1 MKNDY
6 SKHALSLANILF
18 FLSCFMVYFVIIL
31 FVYNKFTASNS
42 AYSLRGIEV
51 KVYPAKWDF
60 AKMKS
65 TPLPSVYVV
74 GRKGDLEMKQT
85 TFQVSLLVFLYDLV
99 FFTAIAIAFFL
110 FRKLFQN
117 LLNNELFSSKNIK
130 LLTKICWI
138 LIMTPIIE
146 VLTLTML
153 DLVTVNFL
161 PPGDQRFELVYF
173 SSFRCSVFVFGVFL
187 LGLLKVFEKGILL
200 KQENDL
206 TV

>member
-1 MKNDY
+1 MKSDY

-51 KVYPAKWDF
+51 KVFPAKWDF
-60 AKMKS
+60 VKMKN

-74 GRKGDLEMKQT
+74 GRKGDLEMKQAV
-85 TFQVSLLVFLYDLV
+85 FQVSFVYFLYDFI
-99 FFTAIAIAFFL
+99 FFTAIAIVFFL

-130 LLTKICWI
+130 LLNKICWI
-138 LIMTPIIE
+138 LILTPITE

-161 PPGDQRFELVYF
+161 PPGDKRFELVYF